1 MKSDQ
6 TTVIIKGVPHGKI
19 RRENGAITM
28 EERLY
33 EIQRFYVQ
41 SNGVREYEI
50 EFLGRGMKVTRLTF
64 KDIEGVEFRSQG
76 NSEIQTAFCNLDQD
90 SPRLWNVQFAYPVH
104 LSVRTADKVIIQ
116 VR

>member
-1 MKSDQ
+1 
-6 TTVIIKGVPHGKI
+6 
-19 RRENGAITM
+19 M

-41 SNGVREYEI
+41 SSGARKYEI

-64 KDIEGVEFRSQG
+64 GDVDGVEFRSQG
-76 NSEIQTAFCNLDQD
+76 NSEIQNAFCNLDQD
-90 SPRLWNVQFAYPVH
+90 SLRLWNVQFAYPVH
-104 LSVRTADKVIIQ
+104 LSVRIADKVIIQ